1 MDEKIL
7 KRLHI
12 LQLIFGL
19 VLVINAIFYNFYKD
33 MMNVGFYLAAVC
45 LLIIIVFGVTNYKL
59 FNKNNKTLYLIELIL
74 SIIALFIIYFVK

>member
-19 VLVINAIFYNFYKD
+19 VLVINAIIYNFYKD